1 LDKLDYRGPLYE
13 FGVSMVVKIVAVDQ
27 HPLTLLGLTE
37 LLKSVPEF
45 DLIGTCTS
53 IADARQE
60 VFKLQPDILL
70 IDIKLPDGCGLKLIK
85 ELKNSSLSIKTVI
98 LTMAMNDE
106 QTIEALRCGVK
117 GVLLKNMPAHLMV
130 QCLQK
135 VAAGGLWMEKE
146 SIGQA
151 FEKMLHREAGMRRLA
166 TILTARETEVMRWVA
181 SGLSNQQIA
190 TKLIVQEGTIKI
202 HVHNIYRKLGVN
214 NRVDLTLYAQ
224 KRGLV

>member
-1 LDKLDYRGPLYE
+1 
-13 FGVSMVVKIVAVDQ
+13 MVVKIVAVDQ

-37 LLKSVPEF
+37 LLKTVPEF
-45 DLIGTCTS
+45 DLLGTCTTF
-53 IADARQE
+53 ADARQE
-60 VFKLQPDILL
+60 VWKLQPDIML
-70 IDIKLPDGCGLKLIK
+70 IDIKLPDGCGLKLIN

-98 LTMAMNDE
+98 LTTAMNDE
-106 QTIEALRCGVK
+106 QTIEALRLGVK
-117 GVLLKNMPAHLMV
+117 GVVLKNMPAHLMV
-130 QCLQK
+130 QCIQK

-181 SGLSNQQIA
+181 GGLSNQQIA
-190 TKLIVQEGTIKI
+190 DKLIVQEGTIKI